1 MTMKAFLK
9 GFCIGLCIGLCIL
22 SALLFYHFKRKPGML
37 TPPEI
42 TGEETVSPEESSTP
56 DPEEVSVPDT
66 ERTEPSEEAS
76 ASDASDPEPAASP
89 EPVTEEEAVP
99 EEAPAPEQGTAVLAF
114 AGDVLFS
121 EQYLAAY
128 DQNGIS
134 AIADNDMLSE
144 MQGADL
150 FLFNEEFPFSLQGE
164 AMADKQFTFR
174 ADPKY
179 VKIFQ
184 DLGADIVTVAN
195 NHALDFGRDA
205 FCDTLDTLKQAD
217 ITCIGGG
224 CNIAEASAPAVRTV
238 GGQTFA
244 VFGATRV
251 SPSYDWYATDSQ
263 AGLFQTYDPAKLNA
277 AIAEADQT
285 YDHVIVFVHWGVE
298 RAEIPEDYQRQ
309 LAKGYI
315 DAGADLI
322 VGCHPHVL
330 QGFEYYNGVPIVYS
344 LGNYLFGN
352 RTGETLLLK
361 ASFSP
366 NGSLG
371 LRLVPCQRANGALS
385 RIQNPAAL
393 YQHLTALS
401 FDVSISEDGM
411 LIP

>member
-1 MTMKAFLK
+1 MKAFLK
-9 GFCIGLCIGLCIL
+9 GFSIGLFIGLCIL
-22 SALLFYHFKRKPGML
+22 AALLFYHFKIRPE
-37 TPPEI
+37 TPVSPKTTE
-42 TGEETVSPEESSTP
+42 EETDLPEEAPTP
-56 DPEEVSVPDT
+56 GIDEVSVPDT
-66 ERTEPSEEAS
+66 EGTAQSEGIP
-76 ASDASDPEPAASP
+76 ASDAEVPESPASSDSDA
-89 EPVTEEEAVP
+89 EEESDM
-99 EEAPAPEQGTAVLAF
+99 EEAPAPEQAAAVLAF

-121 EQYLAAY
+121 EQYLTAY

-134 AIADNDMLSE
+134 AIADTDMLSE
-144 MQGADL
+144 MQNADL
-150 FLFNEEFPFSLQGE
+150 FLFNEEFPFSLRGE

-179 VKIFQ
+179 VKIFK

-205 FCDTLDTLKQAD
+205 FCDTLDTLRQAD
-217 ITCIGGG
+217 ISCIGGG
-224 CNIAEASAPAVRTV
+224 YNITEASAPAVRTV

-251 SPSYDWYATDSQ
+251 SPSYNWYATENQ
-263 AGLFQTYDPAKLNA
+263 AGLFQTYDPARLNT
-277 AIAEADQT
+277 AIAEAAQT

-298 RAEIPEDYQRQ
+298 LAEIPEDYQRQ

-330 QGFEYYNGVPIVYS
+330 QGFEYYSGVPIIYS

-366 NGSLG
+366 DGSPDI
-371 LRLVPCQRANGALS
+371 RLVPCQRTNGALS

-393 YQHLTALS
+393 YQHLTELS

-411 LIP
+411 LVP